1 MCVNQYLVEIVGC
14 LLNVGQNPYH
24 IAGGTAELMREC
36 KSCTLIRRKPRNRII
51 DDSGREMKKCTHCGN
66 YFYLNRFY
74 NRIVVRKG
82 KEYHL
87 LTSWCRMCMSQINNQ
102 RAKKKK

>member
-1 MCVNQYLVEIVGC
+1 M
-14 LLNVGQNPYH
+14 
-24 IAGGTAELMREC
+24 
-36 KSCTLIRRKPRNRII
+36 
-51 DDSGREMKKCTHCGN
+51 
-66 YFYLNRFY
+66 NRFY

>member
-1 MCVNQYLVEIVGC
+1 MWSKILITLPAAPQK
-14 LLNVGQNPYH
+14 
-24 IAGGTAELMREC
+24 LMRSC
-36 KSCTLIRRKPRNRII
+36 KSCTLIRRSRDNRII
-51 DDSGREMKKCTHCGN
+51 DDSGREMKRCTHCGN

>member
-1 MCVNQYLVEIVGC
+1 MCVNQYLVEIARC
-14 LLNVGQNPYH
+14 LLNVEQNPYH
-24 IAGGTAELMREC
+24 IAGG
-36 KSCTLIRRKPRNRII
+36 TLIRRKPRNRII
-51 DDSGREMKKCTHCGN
+51 DDSGREMKRCTHCGN

>member
-1 MCVNQYLVEIVGC
+1 
-14 LLNVGQNPYH
+14 
-24 IAGGTAELMREC
+24 
-36 KSCTLIRRKPRNRII
+36 
-51 DDSGREMKKCTHCGN
+51 MKRCTHCGN

-87 LTSWCRMCMSQINNQ
+87 LTSWCRMCMSQINNE
-102 RAKKKK
+102 RAKKKKELVY

>member
-1 MCVNQYLVEIVGC
+1 MCINQYLVEIVRC
-14 LLNVGQNPYH
+14 LLNVEQNPYH
-24 IAGGTAELMREC
+24 IAGGIVKQMRSV
-36 KSCTLIRRKPRNRII
+36 KVVLFRRKPRNRII
-51 DDSGREMKKCTHCGN
+51 DDSGREMKRCTHCGN